1 MGSISLRDGEKARQE
16 ITKRQQ
22 KEILRLYN
30 RVYKD
35 LKKKLDSLSSEGSTN
50 SLRRAQ
56 LDRLT
61 KELKEAYEELGVK
74 LQGQIESDIQEV
86 SEAVVEDIRKWLQSA
101 GISAE
106 GAYSYV
112 PTDIVELLSSGKLYG
127 KGWTLSKA
135 IWGDSQDK
143 AKDIDKVVA
152 EGLAAN
158 KSAYDIAKDL
168 EKYVDPSAKKDWEW
182 SKVYPG
188 TSKRVDYNAQR
199 LARTMS
205 AHAYQQSML
214 ASTKDNPF
222 VKGYRWKSGHTSR
235 TCDLCNERD
244 GKVYT
249 AENIPMDHPNG
260 TCTFIVETPSMM
272 DVSDQLAA
280 WAKGESNPELDKWY
294 KSMMGKSPEKV
305 TKETKT
311 KSKEEEAEVKKE
323 EIPEPSRREE
333 PNTLLDFRKAYSDM
347 VGDMG
352 RAQIKNALLEAGVS
366 QEEISSQPFEQL
378 ESKLIDLLVN
388 QRNQAVVDMREL
400 QSTYKNIELD
410 DVDLIKRIFKSDI
423 PNTLNHQSTFQKFV
437 YSTGLGNG
445 KPQVVDQIPTGSIP
459 LFRGV
464 KDSTLP
470 GSFINDLTRYDDM
483 SYMGNGIF
491 GDGIYMTTS
500 EGAAKTYGGNI
511 MKAAISPN
519 AKIVDYDVI
528 YKEMMDDGFG
538 SSVGTGDV
546 STYALLKGYDVIYQ
560 KVDRFEKG
568 EVYYNIINREV
579 LIIEK

>member
-35 LKKKLDSLSSEGSTN
+35 LKKKLDSLPSEGSTN

-61 KELKEAYEELGVK
+61 KELKKAYEELGVK
-74 LQGQIESDIQEV
+74 LRGQIESDIQGV

-106 GAYSYV
+106 GAYAYV

-168 EKYVDPSAKKDWEW
+168 EKYVNPSAKKDWEW

-214 ASTKDNPF
+214 ATTKDNPF

-280 WAKGESNPELDKWY
+280 WAKGESNPKLDRWFKGMSPETPPTVATPPAPKKRSTSKKTSSQRPSPPPTPKEPEVIKSTEWIGKNLSKMKTQITKNFGGGNWSKVQDRLLELDEPQLKWL
-294 KSMMGKSPEKV
+294 SQGNDLL
-305 TKETKT
+305 
-311 KSKEEEAEVKKE
+311 KK
-323 EIPEPSRREE
+323 
-333 PNTLLDFRKAYSDM
+333 LYSDK
-347 VGDMG
+347 GKG
-352 RAQIKNALLEAGVS
+352 YWRAYEGTLSIDLDSDIKGTAKHPFSTLFHEYGHLMDTKLGK
-366 QEEISSQPFEQL
+366 ISSSEKEGKDIYNLLQKEYNN
-378 ESKLIDLLVN
+378 LINPRGSLK
-388 QRNQAVVDMREL
+388 
-400 QSTYKNIELD
+400 SNIRW
-410 DVDLIKRIFKSDI
+410 DLIEKDGLTSGVQDI
-423 PNTLNHQSTFQKFV
+423 IS
-437 YSTGLGNG
+437 GLSLDENRVRWGHSKTYWTR
-445 KPQVVDQIPTGSIP
+445 KPPEDRWKEV
-459 LFRGV
+459 
-464 KDSTLP
+464 
-470 GSFINDLTRYDDM
+470 
-483 SYMGNGIF
+483 
-491 GDGIYMTTS
+491 TS
-500 EGAAKTYGGNI
+500 EAFAHLNSAYLN
-511 MKAAISPN
+511 P
-519 AKIVDYDVI
+519 KI
-528 YKEMMDDGFG
+528 KEQFVKYFPETME
-538 SSVGTGDV
+538 
-546 STYALLKGYDVIYQ
+546 Y
-560 KVDRFEKG
+560 FEK
-568 EVYYNIINREV
+568 EVIGKYV
-579 LIIEK
+579 Q